1 MIETA
6 FVEHTREMPG
16 VSIPAKKDLGLQR
29 LLTSLDYIC
38 GRLQGR
44 PDDMQFLNEVLHSPD
59 FQSLLKVHYKI
70 EEQHNKEPPLP
81 VINSAAMLAL
91 EVSQDITEYPLGQD
105 AEELGLILQSP
116 LMQMILH
123 VHDRIATKEFY
134 PKLQEVEAD
143 MSDGD
148 DSMKIVR
155 LVKSNEPLG
164 ATITCDERTGSV
176 KIARIMHSGAADRSG
191 LIHVND
197 EVVEVD
203 GIRVKGKTPDE
214 VVSLLSSINGTI
226 TFKLIPANA
235 ISNGAL
241 ESQVRVKAFFNF
253 DPDVDRSIPCVEA
266 GLPFKKGDILHIVA
280 QDDPQ
285 WWQAR
290 IEGDPEMR
298 TGLIPGKVLQERREA
313 LSRSLLPTQSPTPSL
328 KSVPGGRASS
338 VNSVPS
344 SPDLNFRRAQNQ
356 DPSLFYSLRLST
368 RSTTSL
374 RSNLSSRSSLR
385 IPNKKKTKKIMYQS
399 IQNHNYDVDEI
410 LIYEEVTLFRA
421 PPERPRPLVIV
432 GPPGVGKNELKKR
445 LMASKPFHFKSTIP
459 HTSRPKKLLETN
471 GKEYIFISKEEFE
484 RNIRLNKFVEWG
496 EYKGNMYGTSLDSVR
511 GAILAAKV
519 AILIVCPPA
528 LKLLKASDVKPYV
541 IFIKPPSFQRL
552 KSSRMASKAV
562 YTMEKK
568 QTKSFTDEEFMDM
581 IESGIRMEANY
592 GHYFDCTIVN
602 EDLTTAYNELIATA
616 MRIEREPQW
625 VPSSWM
631 R

>member
-6 FVEHTREMPG
+6 FVEHTRAMPG
-16 VSIPAKKDLGLQR
+16 VTIPPKKDLGLQR

-44 PDDMQFLNEVLHSPD
+44 PDDMQFLNQVLHSPD
-59 FQSLLKVHYKI
+59 FQALLKVHYKV
-70 EEQHNKEPPLP
+70 EEHDKDGPLP
-81 VINSAAMLAL
+81 VYNASAMLAY
-91 EVSQDITEYPLGQD
+91 EVAQDITEYPLGQD
-105 AEELGLILQSP
+105 AEELGMILQSP
-116 LMQMILH
+116 LMQMVLH
-123 VHDRIATKEFY
+123 VHDRIAAKEFY

-164 ATITCDERTGSV
+164 ATIKCDETTGAV
-176 KIARIMHSGAADRSG
+176 RIARIMHSGAADRSG

-226 TFKLIPANA
+226 TFKLIPATA
-235 ISNGAL
+235 ISNGGL

-253 DPDVDRSIPCVEA
+253 DPDVDRGIPCVEA

-290 IEGDPEMR
+290 LEGDTQMR

-313 LSRSLLPTQSPTPSL
+313 LNRTLLPTQSPTPSL
-328 KSVPGGRASS
+328 KSVPGERSS
-338 VNSVPS
+338 MANSVPS
-344 SPDLNFRRAQNQ
+344 SPDLSFRRAQIP
-356 DPSLFYSLRLST
+356 DPPLFYSLRLST

-410 LIYEEVTLFRA
+410 LTYEEVTLFRA

-459 HTSRPKKLLETN
+459 HTSRTKKLLENN
-471 GKEYIFISKEEFE
+471 GREYIFISKQEFE
-484 RNIRLNKFVEWG
+484 GNIRGNKFVEWG
-496 EYKGNMYGTSLDSVR
+496 EYKGNLYGTSLDSIR
-511 GAILAAKV
+511 GAILAGKV

-541 IFIKPPSFQRL
+541 IFIKPPPFQRL
-552 KSSRMASKAV
+552 KASRKASKAV

-581 IESGIRMEANY
+581 IESGTRMEANY

>member
-241 ESQVRVKAFFNF
+241 ESQLVGKEKQVRVKAFFNF

-344 SPDLNFRRAQNQ
+344 SPDLNFRRAQ
-356 DPSLFYSLRLST
+356 SLRLST